1 MTRNIL
7 DTDINIQNTNNFF
20 LGSFYFKVES
30 VFNNLILIMN
40 LFGENMAVG
49 KSEDVAEL
57 LIEGIDEII
66 ENISQN
72 FMFSNKLDETSLS
85 EDFMDDLL
93 NTLEMAR
100 TELVNAFH

>member
-1 MTRNIL
+1 MPV
-7 DTDINIQNTNNFF
+7 
-20 LGSFYFKVES
+20 S
-30 VFNNLILIMN
+30 
-40 LFGENMAVG
+40 
-49 KSEDVAEL
+49 KSDDVAEL

-93 NTLEMAR
+93 TTLEMAR
-100 TELVNAFH
+100 NELVNAFH